1 MPFFFIVPLWLMFL
15 VVGTILLFFP
25 NLRRAGYFVIAIPTG
40 ATIASFLL
48 STAVLI
54 VVPRLMPQPARS
66 WYGIFLVA
74 TYLASIALGALLG
87 ALGAFFAIVKL
98 RRTR

>member
-1 MPFFFIVPLWLMFL
+1 MPFFLIVPLWLMFL
-15 VVGTILLFFP
+15 VGTILLFFP
-25 NLRRAGYFVIAIPTG
+25 NLRRAGYFVIGIPTG
-40 ATIASFLL
+40 ATLASFLL

-87 ALGAFFAIVKL
+87 ALSAFFAIVKL